1 MWPAP
6 EEQYPRLSFGLHL
19 NAYTRAC
26 TPPHIFVY
34 THVYTHVNTVGE
46 TIKNHKEENILLH
59 NSSFK
64 ENSPLISVY
73 TMEQVYTHTHTVCVF
88 PHGEAHFARWNGNIS
103 LGMVCPCAKAKD
115 DFLALKGQGS
125 RTPGRTKETTVDVSK
140 DRSLC
145 LAPEPSCTVG
155 LGK

>member
-19 NAYTRAC
+19 NAYTRVC

-34 THVYTHVNTVGE
+34 THVYTHVNTVSE
-46 TIKNHKEENILLH
+46 TIKNHKDENILLH

-73 TMEQVYTHTHTVCVF
+73 TMEQVYTHTHTQSVCSPMGKPILQGGMAIF
-88 PHGEAHFARWNGNIS
+88 PWEWCVPVPKPRMTSLLLRDKEAGHQGGLRRRQWTFQRTG
-103 LGMVCPCAKAKD
+103 PCAWP
-115 DFLALKGQGS
+115 LSQVAL
-125 RTPGRTKETTVDVSK
+125 
-140 DRSLC
+140 
-145 LAPEPSCTVG
+145 
-155 LGK
+155 